1 MSTSTS
7 RSGPP
12 KKISCWVRPGVFE
25 VRASARRPVSALIR
39 LDLPTLERP
48 ANAISGAP
56 IGGTDSIDPAAEMK
70 SHAPANNSRPA
81 SISAA
86 EKSAMVSALRSPV
99 SLRHGWWP
107 TSAMAHAMNDDLVL
121 GRLIKNQV
129 RIGRGNHAP
138 QTALA
143 GKLTGMGMPQQE
155 IDNDPNTCLHPA
167 GAPRRPRLDIR
178 QHLIEF
184 G

>member
-1 MSTSTS
+1 MSSL
-7 RSGPP
+7 
-12 KKISCWVRPGVFE
+12 VRPGVFE
-25 VRASARRPVSALIR
+25 VRANARRPVSALIR

-86 EKSAMVSALRSPV
+86 EKSAMVSALRSPAV
-99 SLRHGWWP
+99 RRDVTGLRIADYCPLRKQKGDVASP
-107 TSAMAHAMNDDLVL
+107 FLQP
-121 GRLIKNQV
+121 K
-129 RIGRGNHAP
+129 
-138 QTALA
+138 A
-143 GKLTGMGMPQQE
+143 GKAWRAKRP
-155 IDNDPNTCLHPA
+155 
-167 GAPRRPRLDIR
+167 PRRS
-178 QHLIEF
+178 